1 MSQNLVKLENVYFL
15 YTKIAEAQKDPFDPT
30 GLTKKFS
37 VTICLSKAD
46 AKEFKKL
53 KLNKT
58 VKEISGEEFRTKYKI
73 DPPEE
78 FANEDDEYFVI
89 GFSQKATYPD
99 GKDTPEWTWPK
110 TYLLED
116 GKPVDRTSTL
126 VGNGSF
132 GDLRFSTRES
142 KANGQVNTYLHSIL
156 VKSLVPVERRGD
168 EWAQAGEDSASASF
182 QADDDLPF

>member
-1 MSQNLVKLENVYFL
+1 MSQNLIKLENVYFL
-15 YTKIAEAQKDPFDPT
+15 YPKIAEAQKDPFDVN

-37 VTICLSKAD
+37 VTACLSKAD

-58 VKEISGEEFRTKYKI
+58 IKEISGEEFRTKYKI
-73 DPPEE
+73 DPPEA
-78 FANEDDEYFVI
+78 FANEDDEYFIV
-89 GFSQKATYPD
+89 GFSQKATFPD
-99 GKDTPEWTWPK
+99 GNPTPEWTWPK

-132 GDLRFSTRES
+132 GDLRISTRES

-156 VKSLVPVERRGD
+156 VKDLIPVERRGD
-168 EWAQAGEDSASASF
+168 EWANAAEDAGSAPG
-182 QADDDLPF
+182 ADDELPF

>member
-1 MSQNLVKLENVYFL
+1 MSQNLIKLENVYFL
-15 YTKIAEAQKDPFDPT
+15 YTKIAEPQVDAFDTT
-30 GLTKKFS
+30 GNTKKFS
-37 VTICLSKAD
+37 IQVLLSKND

-58 VKEISGEEFRTKYKI
+58 VKEVTAEDLRTKFKI
-73 DPPEE
+73 EPPEE
-78 FANEDDEYFVI
+78 FVNDDDEYFII
-89 GFSQKATYPD
+89 GFSQKATYSDGNPTPD
-99 GKDTPEWTWPK
+99 WTWPK

-132 GDLRFSTRES
+132 GDIRISTRES
-142 KANGQVNTYLHSIL
+142 KANGQINTYLHSIL

-168 EWAQAGEDSASASF
+168 EWATAAEEASPQGE
-182 QADDDLPF
+182 DDDLPF

>member
-1 MSQNLVKLENVYFL
+1 MSQNLIKLENVYFL
-15 YTKIAEAQKDPFDPT
+15 YTKIAEPQVDAFDPT
-30 GLTKKFS
+30 GTTKKFS
-37 VTICLSKAD
+37 VTVCLSKAD

-58 VKEISGEEFRTKYKI
+58 VKEVSGEEFRTKYKI

-78 FANEDDEYFVI
+78 FANEDDEYYVI

-99 GKDTPEWTWPK
+99 GKPTPDWTWPK

-132 GDLRFSTRES
+132 GDIRFSTRES

-168 EWAQAGEDSASASF
+168 EWANAGEEAATAT
-182 QADDDLPF
+182 QLDDDLPF